1 MGGHAGDRLLSRYP
15 ENLALMAGVSSLAR
29 PVGNLKNNYTKT
41 KGKKLL
47 G

>member
-1 MGGHAGDRLLSRYP
+1 MGGHAGDRLLSGYP
-15 ENLALMAGVSSLAR
+15 DNLALTAGLSSLAR

-41 KGKKLL
+41 KGQKLL